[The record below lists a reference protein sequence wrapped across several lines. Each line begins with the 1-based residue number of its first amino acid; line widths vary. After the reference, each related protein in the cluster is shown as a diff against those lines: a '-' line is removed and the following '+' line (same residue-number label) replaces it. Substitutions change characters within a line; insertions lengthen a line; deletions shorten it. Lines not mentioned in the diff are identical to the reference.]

1 MAGEDEQMHVA
12 FVNPQGNFDPEDS
25 YWTAHPDFGGQL
37 VYVKELALAMGNLG
51 HKVDIVTR
59 RIIDPDWPEFSSERD
74 AYPDAPN
81 VRILR
86 IPCGPDAFLPKEKL
100 WPYLG
105 TEFVPRLL
113 GLYEREG
120 ALPDAVTSHYGDGG
134 LCAALIEERTGIPF
148 SFTAHSLGAQKMD
161 KMGIPRQD
169 IARADARYHFSSRI
183 VAERLA
189 MNRSSVNVTSTGQE
203 RFNQYTHNA
212 YRGAVDPSDD
222 ARFAAVPPGVALNIF
237 DKSARYEDEEAV
249 RKLVDDSLRRDLAP
263 GRTDLPCV
271 VASSRLDPKKNHLAL
286 VEAFAASP
294 TLRESANLVI
304 LTGSLENPLE
314 NYGAAKDEER
324 AVLDSLMEVVD
335 RAGMRGEVSMF
346 AVRGQRALAAAY
358 RYLAERRSVF
368 ALTALYEPF
377 GLAPLEAMAA
387 GLPAVVTKFG
397 GPSESMR
404 DGDEEFGILVDPTD
418 PEDVGAGLHALTSSP
433 KVWGRYARAG
443 YGRVL
448 ARYTWERTA
457 EGYMEAISGDMSN
470 AAEGS
475 EVSATALHADGT
487 SREVPGDVQG
497 SADGYRYPERLP
509 IPSYFTDP
517 ASGEGVSL
525 ETLDELYYGL
535 DLLAVGETMVDF
547 ISHEMVHSL
556 RTASQFSR
564 YLGGQPANVAVYVAK
579 LGGRSAVITRLG
591 SDYFGEYVEDQLQRH
606 GVGTEAVSRTD
617 EAATTN
623 AFITRTVSVPDFQV
637 NRGADA
643 LLAVHQVDEATISR
657 ARIIHTS
664 AFALSRDPQRL
675 AVRRAMRLGSR
686 LGKIVTLDPNYDPRV
701 WPDKVEAWEVLAEVM
716 PYVTI
721 VKPSLEDARRLFDFN
736 MDEETLEETALA
748 EFHDLGADVVVLT
761 RSGGGVTVS
770 DNGSVEHVG
779 PLPKVQIENVTG
791 ARDAFWSALLMAR
804 LDGKDWSEAVRFA
817 HEVASLKL
825 GVDGHVERMIDR
837 EEIYARLRPAGQPS

>member
-1 MAGEDEQMHVA
+1 MHVA
-12 FVNPQGNFDPEDS
+12 FINPQGNFDPDDS

-59 RIIDPDWPEFSSERD
+59 RIIDPDWPEFAADTDS
-74 AYPDAPN
+74 YPDAPN

-86 IPCGPDAFLPKEKL
+86 IPCGPTEFLPKEEL

-113 GLYEREG
+113 DLYEREG
-120 ALPDAVTSHYGDGG
+120 SLPDAVTAHYGDGG
-134 LCAALIEERTGIPF
+134 LCAAMIEERTGIPF

-161 KMGIPRQD
+161 KMKIARSD
-169 IARADARYHFSSRI
+169 IAEVDARYHFASRI

-189 MNRSSVNVTSTGQE
+189 MNCSNVNVTSTSQE

-212 YRGAVDPSDD
+212 YRGAVDPTDD
-222 ARFAAVPPGVALNIF
+222 THFAAVPPGVALHIF
-237 DKSARYEDEEAV
+237 DRSSSYDGEAAV
-249 RKLVDDSLRRDLAP
+249 RDLVEASLERDLRP
-263 GRTDLPCV
+263 ERVGFPCV

-286 VEAFAASP
+286 VEAFAGSQ

-314 NYGAAKDEER
+314 DYGTARDEER
-324 AVLDSLMEVVD
+324 AVLDSLMEVID
-335 RAGMRGEVSMF
+335 RARMRGEVSMF

-358 RYLAERRSVF
+358 RHLAGRRSVF

-404 DGDEEFGILVDPTD
+404 EGDEEYGILVDPTD
-418 PEDVGAGLHALTSSP
+418 PEDVGAGLHTLTSNAET
-433 KVWGRYARAG
+433 WERYASAG

-457 EGYMEAISGDMSN
+457 AGYLQAISGKKSDAVEGRGEGVTTL
-470 AAEGS
+470 AAGDGPG
-475 EVSATALHADGT
+475 EVSRVGPHG
-487 SREVPGDVQG
+487 
-497 SADGYRYPERLP
+497 RLP
-509 IPSYFTDP
+509 IASYFTEPD
-517 ASGEGVSL
+517 SGDGVSL
-525 ETLDELYYGL
+525 DDLDELYYRL
-535 DLLAVGETMVDF
+535 DLLAVGETMIDF
-547 ISHEMVHSL
+547 ISHEMAHSL
-556 RTASQFSR
+556 RTAGQFSR

-579 LGGRSAVITRLG
+579 LGGRSAVITKLG
-591 SDYFGEYVEDQLQRH
+591 SDYFGEYLEDQLQHH
-606 GVGTEAVSRTD
+606 GVNTEAVSRTG

-623 AFITRTVSVPDFQV
+623 AFVTRTVSIPDFQV

-643 LLAVHQVDEATISR
+643 LLAVRQVDEDMISR
-657 ARIIHTS
+657 ASIVHTS
-664 AFALSRDPQRL
+664 AFALSKDPQRL
-675 AVRRAMRLGSR
+675 AVRRAMRMGKR

-736 MDEETLEETALA
+736 MDEETLEETALE
-748 EFHDLGADVVVLT
+748 EFHDLGAEIVILT
-761 RSGGGVTVS
+761 RSGGVVTVS
-770 DNGSVEHVG
+770 EAGSVERVG
-779 PLPKVQIENVTG
+779 TLPKVQIENVTG
-791 ARDAFWSALLMAR
+791 ARDAFWSAMLMAH
-804 LDGKDWSEAVRFA
+804 LDGKDWPEAIRFA

-825 GVDGHVERMIDR
+825 GVEGHVERMIDR
-837 EEIYARLRPAGQPS
+837 EALYAGLESDGRRSL

>member
-1 MAGEDEQMHVA
+1 MHVA

-59 RIIDPDWPEFSSERD
+59 RIIDPDWPEFSSEED

-86 IPCGPDAFLPKEKL
+86 IPCGPDTFLPKEEL

-105 TEFVPRLL
+105 TEFIPRLL
-113 GLYEREG
+113 ELYEREG
-120 ALPDAVTSHYGDGG
+120 SMPDAVTSHYGDGG
-134 LCAALIEERTGIPF
+134 LCAALIEERAGIPF

-161 KMGIPRQD
+161 KMGIRRKD
-169 IARADARYHFSSRI
+169 MAGVDARYHFSSRI

-189 MNRSSVNVTSTGQE
+189 MNRSSVNITSTGQE

-222 ARFAAVPPGVALNIF
+222 ARFAAVPPGVALHIF
-237 DKSARYEDEEAV
+237 DRSARYEDEEAIQ
-249 RKLVDDSLRRDLAP
+249 KLVDDSLRRDLAAERV
-263 GRTDLPCV
+263 GLPCV

-286 VEAFAASP
+286 VEAFAGSP

-314 NYGAAKDEER
+314 DYGAARDEER

-358 RYLAERRSVF
+358 RHLAEQRSVF

-387 GLPAVVTKFG
+387 GLPAVVTRFG

-433 KVWGRYARAG
+433 EAWGRYARAG

-457 EGYMEAISGDMSN
+457 EGYLEAISGDRDD
-470 AAEGS
+470 
-475 EVSATALHADGT
+475 TAKGN
-487 SREVPGDVQG
+487 EQGDAPV
-497 SADGYRYPERLP
+497 SADGLRYPGRLT

-517 ASGEGVSL
+517 SSGERVSL
-525 ETLDELYYGL
+525 ERLDELYYGL
-535 DLLAVGETMVDF
+535 DLLSVGETMVDF
-547 ISHEMVHSL
+547 ISHEMAQSL

-591 SDYFGEYVEDQLQRH
+591 SDYFGEYVEDQLQHH

-623 AFITRTVSVPDFQV
+623 AFIARTTSVPDFQV

-643 LLAVHQVDEATISR
+643 LLTVRQVDEETISR

-721 VKPSLEDARRLFDFN
+721 VKPSLEDLRRLFDFN
-736 MDEETLEETALA
+736 MDEEALEETALA
-748 EFHDLGADVVVLT
+748 EFHDLGADVVILT
-761 RSGGGVTVS
+761 RSGGVVTIS
-770 DNGSVEHVG
+770 ENGTVERVG
-779 PLPKVQIENVTG
+779 PLPKVQVENVTG
-791 ARDAFWSALLMAR
+791 GRDAFWAAMLMAR
-804 LDGKDWSEAVRFA
+804 LDGKHWSEAVRFA

-825 GVDGHVERMIDR
+825 GVEGHVQRMIDR
-837 EEIYARLRPAGQPS
+837 EEIYTRLQTTADQPT

>member
-1 MAGEDEQMHVA
+1 MHVA
-12 FVNPQGNFDPEDS
+12 FVNPQGNFDPDDS

-59 RIIDPDWPEFSSERD
+59 RIIDPDWPEFASDTDS
-74 AYPDAPN
+74 YPDAPN

-86 IPCGPDAFLPKEKL
+86 IPCGPDTFLPKEEL

-105 TEFVPRLL
+105 TEFVPNLL
-113 GLYEREG
+113 ELYEREG
-120 ALPDAVTSHYGDGG
+120 SLPDAVTAHYGDGG

-161 KMGIPRQD
+161 KMRIARTD
-169 IARADARYHFSSRI
+169 IAEVDARYHFSSRI

-189 MNRSSVNVTSTGQE
+189 MNRSNVNVTSTSQE

-212 YRGAVDPSDD
+212 YRGAVDPTDD
-222 ARFAAVPPGVALNIF
+222 TRFAAVPPGVALHIF
-237 DKSARYEDEEAV
+237 DKSARYEDEDAV
-249 RKLVDDSLRRDLAP
+249 QDHVRASLERDLHP
-263 GRTDLPCV
+263 DRLGLPCV

-286 VEAFAASP
+286 VEAFAGSP

-314 NYGAAKDEER
+314 DYGSAKDEER
-324 AVLDSLMEVVD
+324 AVLDSLMEVID
-335 RAGMRGEVSMF
+335 RARLRGEVSMF
-346 AVRGQRALAAAY
+346 AVRGQRALAATY
-358 RYLAERRSVF
+358 RHLAAQRSVF

-397 GPSESMR
+397 GASESMR
-404 DGDEEFGILVDPTD
+404 EGDEEYGILVDPTD
-418 PEDVGAGLHALTSSP
+418 PEEVGAGLHTLTSNP
-433 KVWGRYARAG
+433 ERWERFAGAG

-457 EGYMEAISGDMSN
+457 EGYLEAISGRKSD
-470 AAEGS
+470 AVEGR
-475 EVSATALHADGT
+475 EEGATTLHADDG
-487 SREVPGDVQG
+487 PGALSENGVLSPG
-497 SADGYRYPERLP
+497 RLS

-517 ASGEGVSL
+517 ASGDGVSV
-525 ETLDELYYGL
+525 EALDELYYKL
-535 DLLAVGETMVDF
+535 DLLAVGETIVDF
-547 ISHEMVHSL
+547 ISHEMAHSL

-579 LGGRSAVITRLG
+579 LGGRSAIITKLG
-591 SDYFGEYVEDQLQRH
+591 SDYFGEYVEDQLQHH
-606 GVGTEAVSRTD
+606 GVNTEAVSRTD

-623 AFITRTVSVPDFQV
+623 AFVTRTVSVPDFHV

-643 LLAVHQVDEATISR
+643 LLGVRQVDEEMIGR
-657 ARIIHTS
+657 ARIVHTS
-664 AFALSRDPQRL
+664 TFALSKDPQRL
-675 AVRRAMRLGSR
+675 AVRRAMRIGSR

-736 MDEETLEETALA
+736 MDEETLEETAIR
-748 EFHDLGADVVVLT
+748 EFHDLGAQIVILT
-761 RSGGGVTVS
+761 RSGGVVTVS
-770 DNGSVEHVG
+770 DHGDVERVG
-779 PLPKVQIENVTG
+779 PLPKVQVENVTG
-791 ARDAFWSALLMAR
+791 ARDAFWSALLMAH
-804 LDGKDWSEAVRFA
+804 LDGKDWPEAVRFA
-817 HEVASLKL
+817 HDVASLKL
-825 GVDGHVERMIDR
+825 KVEGHVERMIDR
-837 EEIYARLRPAGQPS
+837 ETIYAGLQTAGQRPQ

>member
-1 MAGEDEQMHVA
+1 MHVA
-12 FVNPQGNFDPEDS
+12 FVNPQGNFDPDDS

-59 RIIDPDWPEFSSERD
+59 RIIDPDWPEFASDTD

-86 IPCGPDAFLPKEKL
+86 IPCGPDEFLPKEEL

-113 GLYEREG
+113 ELYEREG
-120 ALPDAVTSHYGDGG
+120 SLPDAFTAHYGDGG

-161 KMGIPRQD
+161 KMRIPRAD
-169 IARADARYHFSSRI
+169 IAQVDARYHFSSRL

-189 MNRSSVNVTSTGQE
+189 MNRSNVNVTSTSQE

-222 ARFAAVPPGVALNIF
+222 ARFAAVPPGVALHIF
-237 DKSARYEDEEAV
+237 DKSARYEDEDAV
-249 RKLVDDSLRRDLAP
+249 QELVNASVERDLGP
-263 GRTDLPCV
+263 GRVGLPCV

-286 VEAFAASP
+286 VEAFAGSP
-294 TLRESANLVI
+294 TLRESANLEI

-314 NYGAAKDEER
+314 DYGAVEDEER
-324 AVLDSLMEVVD
+324 AVLDSLMGVID

-358 RYLAERRSVF
+358 RYLARQRSVF
-368 ALTALYEPF
+368 ALTALHEPF

-404 DGDEEFGILVDPTD
+404 EGDEEYGILVDPTD

-433 KVWGRYARAG
+433 ETWERYARAG

-457 EGYMEAISGDMSN
+457 EGYLRAISGEKND
-470 AAEGS
+470 AARGRGEG
-475 EVSATALHADGT
+475 ATTLHA
-487 SREVPGDVQG
+487 GDDAGIMPNG
-497 SADGYRYPERLP
+497 SHFPERLP
-509 IPSYFTDP
+509 IPSYFTEP
-517 ASGEGVSL
+517 AAGESVSL
-525 ETLDELYYGL
+525 ETLDDLYYKL

-547 ISHEMVHSL
+547 ISHEMAHSL
-556 RTASQFSR
+556 RTAGQFSR

-579 LGGRSAVITRLG
+579 LGGRSAVITKLG
-591 SDYFGEYVEDQLQRH
+591 SDYFGEYVEDQLQHH
-606 GVGTEAVSRTD
+606 GVGTEAVSRTG

-623 AFITRTVSVPDFQV
+623 AFVTRTVSVPDFQV

-643 LLAVHQVDEATISR
+643 LLAVRQVDEEMISR
-657 ARIIHTS
+657 ARIVHTS

-675 AVRRAMRLGSR
+675 AVRRAMRIGSR

-736 MDEETLEETALA
+736 MDEETLEETALT
-748 EFHDLGADVVVLT
+748 EFHDLGAETVILT
-761 RSGGGVTVS
+761 RSGGVVTVS
-770 DNGSVEHVG
+770 DNGNVERIG
-779 PLPKVQIENVTG
+779 PLPKVKIENVTG
-791 ARDAFWSALLMAR
+791 ARDAFWSALLMAH
-804 LDGKDWSEAVRFA
+804 LDGKDWPEAVRFA

-825 GVDGHVERMIDR
+825 RVEGHVGRMIDR
-837 EEIYARLRPAGQPS
+837 ESIYRSLKSAGQRTT

>member
-1 MAGEDEQMHVA
+1 MHVA
-12 FVNPQGNFDPEDS
+12 FVNPQGNFDPNDS

-37 VYVKELALAMGNLG
+37 VYVKELALAMSNLG

-59 RIIDPDWPEFSSERD
+59 RIMDPDWPEFASDTDS
-74 AYPDAPN
+74 YPDAPN

-86 IPCGPDAFLPKEKL
+86 IPCGPDTFLPKEEL

-105 TEFVPRLL
+105 TEFVPRLIE
-113 GLYEREG
+113 LYESEG
-120 ALPDAVTSHYGDGG
+120 SLPDAVTAHYGDGG
-134 LCAALIEERTGIPF
+134 LCAVLIEERTGIPF

-161 KMGIPRQD
+161 KMVIPRDD
-169 IARADARYHFSSRI
+169 IAGVDARYHFSSRI

-189 MNRSSVNVTSTGQE
+189 MNRSNVNVTSTSQE

-212 YRGAVDPSDD
+212 YRGAVDPTDD
-222 ARFAAVPPGVALNIF
+222 ARFAAVPPGVALHIF
-237 DKSARYEDEEAV
+237 DRSARYKDEDAIGE
-249 RKLVDDSLRRDLAP
+249 LVETSLERDLSPDRAA
-263 GRTDLPCV
+263 LPCV

-286 VEAFAASP
+286 VQAFAGSP

-314 NYGAAKDEER
+314 DCGAAKDEER
-324 AVLDSLMEVVD
+324 AVLDSLMEVID
-335 RAGMRGEVSMF
+335 RARMRGEVSMF

-358 RYLAERRSVF
+358 RHLAQRRSVF

-387 GLPAVVTKFG
+387 GLPAVVTKAG

-404 DGDEEFGILVDPTD
+404 EGDEEFGILVDPTD
-418 PEDVGAGLHALTSSP
+418 PEDVGAGLHTLTSNP
-433 KVWGRYARAG
+433 EVWERYARAG

-457 EGYMEAISGDMSN
+457 EGYLQAISGEKSD
-470 AAEGS
+470 AEQGR
-475 EVSATALHADGT
+475 EEGATTLHTGDEIPAEST
-487 SREVPGDVQG
+487 STQK
-497 SADGYRYPERLP
+497 RLP

-517 ASGEGVSL
+517 ESGDGVSV
-525 ETLDELYYGL
+525 ENLDELYYRL
-535 DLLAVGETMVDF
+535 DLLAVGETLVDF
-547 ISHEMVHSL
+547 ISHEMAHSL
-556 RTASQFSR
+556 RTAGQFSR

-579 LGGRSAVITRLG
+579 LGGRSAVITKLG
-591 SDYFGEYVEDQLQRH
+591 SDYFGEYVEDQLQHH
-606 GVGTEAVSRTD
+606 GVNTESVSRTD

-623 AFITRTVSVPDFQV
+623 AFITRTVSIPDFQV

-643 LLAVHQVDEATISR
+643 LLAVREVNEEMISR
-657 ARIIHTS
+657 ARIVHTS
-664 AFALSRDPQRL
+664 AFALSRHPQRL

-721 VKPSLEDARRLFDFN
+721 VKPSLEDARRLFDAN
-736 MDEETLEETALA
+736 MDEETLEETALY
-748 EFHDLGADVVVLT
+748 EFHDLGAQVVILT
-761 RSGGGVTVS
+761 RSGGMVTVS
-770 DNGSVEHVG
+770 DDGNMERVG
-779 PLPKVQIENVTG
+779 PLPKVQVENVTG
-791 ARDAFWSALLMAR
+791 ARDAFWSALLMAH
-804 LDGKDWSEAVRFA
+804 LDGKDWPEAVRFA

-825 GVDGHVERMIDR
+825 RVEGHVERLIDR
-837 EEIYARLRPAGQPS
+837 ETLYAGLQSTGRRSR

>member
-1 MAGEDEQMHVA
+1 MHVA
-12 FVNPQGNFDPEDS
+12 FLNPQGNFDPEDS

-59 RIIDPDWPEFSSERD
+59 RIIDPDWPEFSSEED

-86 IPCGPDAFLPKEKL
+86 ILCGPDTFLPKEEL

-113 GLYEREG
+113 DLYEREG
-120 ALPDAVTSHYGDGG
+120 SLPDAVTSHYGDGG
-134 LCAALIEERTGIPF
+134 LCAVLIAERAGIPF

-161 KMGIPRQD
+161 KMRIPRPD
-169 IARADARYHFSSRI
+169 IAQVDARYHFSSRI

-189 MNRSSVNVTSTGQE
+189 MNRSNVNVTSTSQE

-222 ARFAAVPPGVALNIF
+222 ARFAAVPPGVALHIF
-237 DKSARYEDEEAV
+237 DRSARYEDEEAIQ
-249 RKLVDDSLRRDLAP
+249 RLVDTSLQRDLAP
-263 GRTDLPCV
+263 GRLGLPCV

-286 VEAFAASP
+286 VEAFANSP
-294 TLRESANLVI
+294 TLRDSANLVI

-314 NYGAAKDEER
+314 DYGAAKDEER
-324 AVLDSLMEVVD
+324 TVLDTLMEIID

-346 AVRGQRALAAAY
+346 ALRGQRALAAAY
-358 RYLAERRSVF
+358 RHLAHRRSVF

-404 DGDEEFGILVDPTD
+404 EGDEEYGILVDPTD

-433 KVWGRYARAG
+433 QVWERYARAG

-457 EGYMEAISGDMSN
+457 EGYLEAISGETS
-470 AAEGS
+470 
-475 EVSATALHADGT
+475 SATETRDTIPYAPSLANGFR
-487 SREVPGDVQG
+487 SPG
-497 SADGYRYPERLP
+497 RLS

-517 ASGEGVSL
+517 ASGGGVSL
-525 ETLDELYYGL
+525 ETLDEHYYRL

-547 ISHEMVHSL
+547 ISHEMANSL

-579 LGGRSAVITRLG
+579 LGGRSAVITSLG
-591 SDYFGEYVEDQLQRH
+591 SDYFGEYVEDQLQTH

-623 AFITRTVSVPDFQV
+623 AFVTRTVSIPDFQV

-643 LLAVHQVDEATISR
+643 LLGVRQVDEEMISR
-657 ARIIHTS
+657 ARIVHTS

-675 AVRRAMRLGSR
+675 AVRRATRLGSR

-736 MDEETLEETALA
+736 MDEETLEETALS
-748 EFHDLGADVVVLT
+748 EFHDLGAETVILT
-761 RSGGGVTVS
+761 RSGGVVTVS
-770 DNGSVEHVG
+770 ENGNVERIG

-791 ARDAFWSALLMAR
+791 ARDAFWSALLMAH
-804 LDGKDWSEAVRFA
+804 LDGKDWPEAVRFA

-825 GVDGHVERMIDR
+825 RVEGHVERMIDR
-837 EEIYARLRPAGQPS
+837 ESIYRSLRFAGQRTT

>member
-1 MAGEDEQMHVA
+1 MHVT
-12 FVNPQGNFDPEDS
+12 FVNPQGNFDPDDS

-51 HKVDIVTR
+51 HEVDIVTR
-59 RIIDPDWPEFSSERD
+59 RIIDPEWPEFSSEED

-86 IPCGPDAFLPKEKL
+86 IPCGPDTFLPKEEL

-113 GLYEREG
+113 DLYEREG
-120 ALPDAVTSHYGDGG
+120 SLPDAVTSHYGDGG

-161 KMGIPRQD
+161 KMKIPRSD
-169 IARADARYHFSSRI
+169 IAQVDARYHFSSRI

-189 MNRSSVNVTSTGQE
+189 MNRSNVNVTSTSQE

-222 ARFAAVPPGVALNIF
+222 ARFAAVPPGVALHIF
-237 DKSARYEDEEAV
+237 DRSARFDDEEAV
-249 RKLVDDSLRRDLAP
+249 QRLVDDSLQRDLEP
-263 GRTDLPCV
+263 GRTGLPCV

-286 VEAFAASP
+286 VEAFAGSP

-304 LTGSLENPLE
+304 LTGSLGNPLE
-314 NYGAAKDEER
+314 DYGAAKDEER
-324 AVLDSLMEVVD
+324 AVLDSLMEIID

-346 AVRGQRALAAAY
+346 ALRGQRALAAAY
-358 RYLAERRSVF
+358 RHLARRRSVF

-404 DGDEEFGILVDPTD
+404 EGDEEYGILVDPTD
-418 PEDVGAGLHALTSSP
+418 PEDVGAGLHTLTSSP
-433 KVWGRYARAG
+433 EVWERYARAG

-457 EGYMEAISGDMSN
+457 EGYLGAISGEKSD
-470 AAEGS
+470 AVEGR
-475 EVSATALHADGT
+475 EEGATTLHAGDAPGLAPANG
-487 SREVPGDVQG
+487 SRSPGL
-497 SADGYRYPERLP
+497 LP
-509 IPSYFTDP
+509 IPSYFEDP

-525 ETLDELYYGL
+525 EMLDELYYRL

-547 ISHEMVHSL
+547 ISHEMANSL

-591 SDYFGEYVEDQLQRH
+591 SDYFGEYVEDQLQHH

-623 AFITRTVSVPDFQV
+623 AFVTRTVSIPDFQV

-643 LLAVHQVDEATISR
+643 LLAVRQVDEETISR
-657 ARIIHTS
+657 ARIVHTS

-736 MDEETLEETALA
+736 MDEETLEETAIT
-748 EFHDLGADVVVLT
+748 EFHDLGAEIVILT
-761 RSGGGVTVS
+761 RSGGFVTVS
-770 DNGSVEHVG
+770 DKGSVEHIG

-791 ARDAFWSALLMAR
+791 ARDAFWSALLMAH
-804 LDGKDWSEAVRFA
+804 LDGKGWSEAVRFA

-825 GVDGHVERMIDR
+825 RVEGHVERMIDR
-837 EEIYARLRPAGQPS
+837 ENIYRSLESAGQRAT

>member
-1 MAGEDEQMHVA
+1 MHVA
-12 FVNPQGNFDPEDS
+12 FVNPQGNFDPNDS

-37 VYVKELALAMGNLG
+37 VYVKELTLAMSNLG

-59 RIIDPDWPEFSSERD
+59 RIIDPDWPEFAADTDS
-74 AYPDAPN
+74 YPDAPN

-86 IPCGPDAFLPKEKL
+86 IPCGPDTFLPKEEL

-105 TEFVPRLL
+105 TEFVPRLIE
-113 GLYEREG
+113 LYESEG
-120 ALPDAVTSHYGDGG
+120 SLPDAVTAHYGDGG
-134 LCAALIEERTGIPF
+134 LCAVLIEERTGIPF

-161 KMGIPRQD
+161 KMVIPRDD
-169 IARADARYHFSSRI
+169 IAGVDARYHFSSRI

-189 MNRSSVNVTSTGQE
+189 MNRSNVNVTSTSQE

-212 YRGAVDPSDD
+212 YRGAVDPTDD
-222 ARFAAVPPGVALNIF
+222 ARFAAVPPGVALHIF
-237 DKSARYEDEEAV
+237 DKSARYEDEDAIGE
-249 RKLVDDSLRRDLAP
+249 LVETSLERDLSPDRAA
-263 GRTDLPCV
+263 LPCV

-286 VEAFAASP
+286 VEAFAGSP

-314 NYGAAKDEER
+314 DYGAARDEER
-324 AVLDSLMEVVD
+324 AVLDSLMEVID
-335 RAGMRGEVSMF
+335 RARMRSEVSMF

-358 RYLAERRSVF
+358 RHLAQRRSVF

-404 DGDEEFGILVDPTD
+404 EGDEEFGILVDPTD
-418 PEDVGAGLHALTSSP
+418 PEDVGAGLHTLTSNP
-433 KVWGRYARAG
+433 EVWERYARAS

-457 EGYMEAISGDMSN
+457 EGYLQAISGEKSD
-470 AAEGS
+470 AEQGR
-475 EVSATALHADGT
+475 EEGATTLHAGDEIPAEST
-487 SREVPGDVQG
+487 STQK
-497 SADGYRYPERLP
+497 RLP

-517 ASGEGVSL
+517 ESGDGVSL
-525 ETLDELYYGL
+525 ENLDELYYRL
-535 DLLAVGETMVDF
+535 DLLAVGETLVDF
-547 ISHEMVHSL
+547 ISHEMAHSL
-556 RTASQFSR
+556 RTAGQFSR

-579 LGGRSAVITRLG
+579 LGGRSAVITKLG
-591 SDYFGEYVEDQLQRH
+591 SDYFGEYVEDQLQHH
-606 GVGTEAVSRTD
+606 GVNTESVSRTD

-623 AFITRTVSVPDFQV
+623 AFITRTVSIPDFQV

-643 LLAVHQVDEATISR
+643 LLAVRQVDEEMISR
-657 ARIIHTS
+657 ARIVHTS
-664 AFALSRDPQRL
+664 AFALSRHPQRL

-736 MDEETLEETALA
+736 MDEETLEETALY
-748 EFHDLGADVVVLT
+748 EFHDLGAQVVILT
-761 RSGGGVTVS
+761 RSGGMVTVS
-770 DNGSVEHVG
+770 DNGIVERVG
-779 PLPKVQIENVTG
+779 PLPKVQVENVTG
-791 ARDAFWSALLMAR
+791 ARDAFWSALLMAH
-804 LDGKDWSEAVRFA
+804 LDGKDWPEAVRFA

-825 GVDGHVERMIDR
+825 RVEGHVERLIDR
-837 EEIYARLRPAGQPS
+837 ETLYAGLRSTGRRSR

>member
-1 MAGEDEQMHVA
+1 MHVA
-12 FVNPQGNFDPEDS
+12 FVNPQGNFDPDDS

-51 HKVDIVTR
+51 HRVDIVTR
-59 RIIDPDWPEFSSERD
+59 RIVDPEWPEFASDTD

-86 IPCGPDAFLPKEKL
+86 IPCGPDTFLPKEEL

-113 GLYEREG
+113 DLYEREG
-120 ALPDAVTSHYGDGG
+120 SLPDTVTAHYGDGG
-134 LCAALIEERTGIPF
+134 LCAALIEEQTGIPF

-161 KMGIPRQD
+161 KMKIPREE
-169 IARADARYHFSSRI
+169 IGGIDARYHFSSRI

-189 MNRSSVNVTSTGQE
+189 MNRSNVNVTSTSQE

-212 YRGAVDPSDD
+212 YRGAVDPTDD
-222 ARFAAVPPGVALNIF
+222 TRFSAVPPGVALHIF
-237 DKSARYEDEEAV
+237 DKSARFEGEETV
-249 RKLVDDSLRRDLAP
+249 REHVTASLQRDLSP
-263 GRTDLPCV
+263 ERVGLPCV

-286 VEAFAASP
+286 VEAFAGSP

-304 LTGSLENPLE
+304 LTGNLDDPLE
-314 NYGAAKDEER
+314 DYGAAKDEER
-324 AVLDSLMEVVD
+324 AVLDSLVEVVE
-335 RAGMRGEVSMF
+335 RARMRGEISMF
-346 AVRGQRALAAAY
+346 AVRGQRALAATY
-358 RYLAERRSVF
+358 RHLAERRSVF

-404 DGDEEFGILVDPTD
+404 DGDEEYGILVDPTD
-418 PEDVGAGLHALTSSP
+418 PEDVGAGLHILTSSQESW
-433 KVWGRYARAG
+433 KRYAEAG

-457 EGYMEAISGDMSN
+457 EGYLEAISGGKSDADTGREEGATTLN
-470 AAEGS
+470 AGDDQGV
-475 EVSATALHADGT
+475 VSANGA
-487 SREVPGDVQG
+487 RPQ
-497 SADGYRYPERLP
+497 RRLQ
-509 IPSYFTDP
+509 IPPYFMDP
-517 ASGEGVSL
+517 ASGAGTSL
-525 ETLDELYYGL
+525 ETLDELYYRL

-547 ISHEMVHSL
+547 ISHEMAHSL
-556 RTASQFSR
+556 RTADQFSR

-579 LGGRSAVITRLG
+579 LGGRSAIITKLG
-591 SDYFGEYVEDQLQRH
+591 SDYFGEYVEDQLQHH
-606 GVGTEAVSRTD
+606 GVNTEAVSRTD

-623 AFITRTVSVPDFQV
+623 AFVTRTVSIPDFQV

-643 LLAVHQVDEATISR
+643 LLAVHQVDEEMISR
-657 ARIIHTS
+657 ARIVHTS
-664 AFALSRDPQRL
+664 AFALSKDPQRL

-701 WPDKVEAWEVLAEVM
+701 WPDRVEAWEVLAEVM
-716 PYVTI
+716 PYATI

-736 MDEETLEETALA
+736 MDEETLEETAIG
-748 EFHDLGADVVVLT
+748 EFHDLGAKTVILT
-761 RSGGGVTVS
+761 RSGGVVTVS
-770 DNGSVEHVG
+770 EDGNLERVG
-779 PLPKVQIENVTG
+779 PLPKAKIENVTG
-791 ARDAFWSALLMAR
+791 ARDAFWSALLMAH
-804 LDGKDWSEAVRFA
+804 LDGKDWPEAIRFA

-825 GVDGHVERMIDR
+825 RVEGHVERMIDR
-837 EEIYARLRPAGQPS
+837 EDLYASLLSSGTRAV

>member
-1 MAGEDEQMHVA
+1 MHVA
-12 FVNPQGNFDPEDS
+12 FVNPQGNFDPDDS

-59 RIIDPDWPEFSSERD
+59 RIIDPDWPEFASDTDS
-74 AYPDAPN
+74 YPDAPN

-86 IPCGPDAFLPKEKL
+86 IPCGPDTFLPKEEL

-105 TEFVPRLL
+105 TEFVPNLL
-113 GLYEREG
+113 ELYEREG
-120 ALPDAVTSHYGDGG
+120 SLPDAVTAHYGDGG

-161 KMGIPRQD
+161 KMRIARTD
-169 IARADARYHFSSRI
+169 IADVDARYHFSNRI

-189 MNRSSVNVTSTGQE
+189 MNRSNVNVTSTSQE

-212 YRGAVDPSDD
+212 YRGAVDPTDD
-222 ARFAAVPPGVALNIF
+222 TRFAAVPPGVALHIF
-237 DKSARYEDEEAV
+237 DKSARYEDEDAV
-249 RKLVDDSLRRDLAP
+249 HVHVRTSLERDLHP
-263 GRTDLPCV
+263 DRLGLPCV
-271 VASSRLDPKKNHLAL
+271 VASSRFDPKKNHLAL
-286 VEAFAASP
+286 VEAFAGSP

-314 NYGAAKDEER
+314 DYGSAKDEER
-324 AVLDSLMEVVD
+324 AVLDSLMEVID
-335 RAGMRGEVSMF
+335 RARLRGEVSMF
-346 AVRGQRALAAAY
+346 AVRGQRALAATY

-387 GLPAVVTKFG
+387 GLAAVVTKFG

-404 DGDEEFGILVDPTD
+404 EGDEEYGILVDPTD
-418 PEDVGAGLHALTSSP
+418 PEEVGAGLHTLTSSP
-433 KVWGRYARAG
+433 ERWERFAGAG

-448 ARYTWERTA
+448 ARYTWEKTA
-457 EGYMEAISGDMSN
+457 EGYLEAISGRKSD
-470 AAEGS
+470 AVEGR
-475 EVSATALHADGT
+475 EAGATTLHAGDG
-487 SREVPGDVQG
+487 SRALSENGAHSPG
-497 SADGYRYPERLP
+497 RLS

-517 ASGEGVSL
+517 ASGDGVSV
-525 ETLDELYYGL
+525 EALDDLYYKL
-535 DLLAVGETMVDF
+535 DLLAVGETIVDF
-547 ISHEMVHSL
+547 ISHEMAHSL

-579 LGGRSAVITRLG
+579 LGGRSAIITKLG
-591 SDYFGEYVEDQLQRH
+591 SDYFGEYVEDQLQHH
-606 GVGTEAVSRTD
+606 GVNTEAVSRTD

-623 AFITRTVSVPDFQV
+623 AFVTRTVSVPDFHV

-643 LLAVHQVDEATISR
+643 LLGVRQVDEEMIGR
-657 ARIIHTS
+657 ARIVHTS
-664 AFALSRDPQRL
+664 TFALSKDPQRL
-675 AVRRAMRLGSR
+675 AVRRAMRIGSR

-736 MDEETLEETALA
+736 MDEETLEETALR
-748 EFHDLGADVVVLT
+748 EFHDLGAQIVILT
-761 RSGGGVTVS
+761 RSGGVVTVS
-770 DNGSVEHVG
+770 DHGNVERVG

-791 ARDAFWSALLMAR
+791 ARDAFWSALLMAH
-804 LDGKDWSEAVRFA
+804 LDGKDWPEAVRFA
-817 HEVASLKL
+817 HDVASLKL
-825 GVDGHVERMIDR
+825 KVEGHVERMIDR
-837 EEIYARLRPAGQPS
+837 ETIYAGLQTAGQRTQ

>member
-1 MAGEDEQMHVA
+1 MD
-12 FVNPQGNFDPEDS
+12 
-25 YWTAHPDFGGQL
+25 
-37 VYVKELALAMGNLG
+37 K
-51 HKVDIVTR
+51 
-59 RIIDPDWPEFSSERD
+59 
-74 AYPDAPN
+74 
-81 VRILR
+81 LR
-86 IPCGPDAFLPKEKL
+86 IPRP
-100 WPYLG
+100 
-105 TEFVPRLL
+105 
-113 GLYEREG
+113 
-120 ALPDAVTSHYGDGG
+120 
-134 LCAALIEERTGIPF
+134 
-148 SFTAHSLGAQKMD
+148 
-161 KMGIPRQD
+161 D
-169 IARADARYHFSSRI
+169 IARVDARYHFSSRI

-189 MNRSSVNVTSTGQE
+189 MNRSNVNVTSTSQE

-212 YRGAVDPSDD
+212 YRGAVDPTDD
-222 ARFAAVPPGVALNIF
+222 TRFAAVPPGVALHIF
-237 DKSARYEDEEAV
+237 DRSARHEEEEAV
-249 RKLVDDSLRRDLAP
+249 QRLIDDSLGRDLDP
-263 GRTDLPCV
+263 ERVGLPCV

-286 VEAFAASP
+286 VEAFAGSP

-304 LTGSLENPLE
+304 LTGNLENPLE
-314 NYGAAKDEER
+314 DYGAARDEER
-324 AVLDSLMEVVD
+324 AVLDSLMEIMD
-335 RAGMRGEVSMF
+335 QAGMRGEVSMF

-404 DGDEEFGILVDPTD
+404 EGDEEYGILVDPTD

-433 KVWGRYARAG
+433 EVWERYARAG

-448 ARYTWERTA
+448 ARYTWARTA
-457 EGYMEAISGDMSN
+457 EGYLEAISGEKS
-470 AAEGS
+470 AAFQGRE
-475 EVSATALHADGT
+475 ESATSVHADDA
-487 SREVPGDVQG
+487 PCDAPCDAPG
-497 SADGYRYPERLP
+497 SAKGSRYPGRLP

-547 ISHEMVHSL
+547 ISHEMANSL

-591 SDYFGEYVEDQLQRH
+591 SDYFGEYVEDQLQTH

-623 AFITRTVSVPDFQV
+623 AFVTRTVSVPDFQV

-643 LLAVHQVDEATISR
+643 LLAVRQVDEETISR
-657 ARIIHTS
+657 ARIVHTS

-748 EFHDLGADVVVLT
+748 EFHDLGADIVILT
-761 RSGGGVTVS
+761 RSGGVVTVS
-770 DNGSVEHVG
+770 DNGSVERVG
-779 PLPKVQIENVTG
+779 PLPKVRVENVTG
-791 ARDAFWSALLMAR
+791 ASDAFWSALLMAH
-804 LDGKDWSEAVRFA
+804 LDGKNWSEAVRFA

-825 GVDGHVERMIDR
+825 GVEGHVERMIDR
-837 EEIYARLRPAGQPS
+837 EALYQKIGAPTRLEA

>member
-1 MAGEDEQMHVA
+1 MADRKDERMHVA
-12 FVNPQGNFDPEDS
+12 FVNPQGNFYPNDS

-51 HKVDIVTR
+51 HKVDILTR
-59 RIIDPDWPEFSSERD
+59 RIVDAEWPEFTSDTD

-86 IPCGPDAFLPKEKL
+86 IPCGPDTFLAKEEL

-113 GLYEREG
+113 DLYETEG
-120 ALPDAVTSHYGDGG
+120 SMPEAVTAHYGDGG
-134 LCAALIEERTGIPF
+134 LCAALIEDLTGIPF

-161 KMGIPRQD
+161 KMKIPRTD
-169 IARADARYHFSSRI
+169 IAEVDARYHFSSRI

-189 MNRSSVNVTSTGQE
+189 MNHSNVNVTSTSQE

-212 YRGAVDPSDD
+212 YRGAVDPTDD
-222 ARFAAVPPGVALNIF
+222 KRFAAVPPGVALHIF
-237 DKSARYEDEEAV
+237 DKSVRYEEEGAV
-249 RKLVDDSLRRDLAP
+249 RAHVLASLERDLSP
-263 GRTDLPCV
+263 DRVDLPCV

-286 VEAFAASP
+286 VEAFAGSP

-304 LTGSLENPLE
+304 LSGSLDNPLE
-314 NYGAAKDEER
+314 DFGVAQDEER
-324 AVLDSLMEVVD
+324 AVLDSLMEVID
-335 RAGMRGEVSMF
+335 RARMRGEVSMF
-346 AVRGQRALAAAY
+346 AVRGQRALAATY

-404 DGDEEFGILVDPTD
+404 EGDVMYGILVDPTD
-418 PEDVGAGLHALTSSP
+418 PEEVGAGLHTLTSSP
-433 KVWGRYARAG
+433 EHWERYARAG
-443 YGRVL
+443 YERVL
-448 ARYTWERTA
+448 ARYTWEKTA
-457 EGYMEAISGDMSN
+457 EGYVEAIAGTRSDAVRGRE
-470 AAEGS
+470 EG
-475 EVSATALHADGT
+475 ATTLHAGDDQGVI
-487 SREVPGDVQG
+487 SENGAHSPG
-497 SADGYRYPERLP
+497 RLQ
-509 IPSYFTDP
+509 IPPYFTDP
-517 ASGEGVSL
+517 ASGDGVSL
-525 ETLDELYYGL
+525 EALDELYYKL

-547 ISHEMVHSL
+547 ISHEMAHSL
-556 RTASQFSR
+556 RTAGQFSR

-579 LGGRSAVITRLG
+579 LGGRSAIITKLG
-591 SDYFGEYVEDQLQRH
+591 SDYFGEYVEDQLQHH
-606 GVGTEAVSRTD
+606 GVNTEAVSRTN
-617 EAATTN
+617 EASTTN
-623 AFITRTVSVPDFQV
+623 AFVTRTVSVPDFQV

-643 LLAVHQVDEATISR
+643 LLAVRQVNEEMISR
-657 ARIIHTS
+657 ARIVHTS
-664 AFALSRDPQRL
+664 AFALSKDPQRL

-721 VKPSLEDARRLFDFN
+721 VKPSLEDARRLFDVN
-736 MDEETLEETALA
+736 MDEETLEETAIS
-748 EFHDLGADVVVLT
+748 EFHDLGAKIVILT
-761 RSGGGVTVS
+761 RSGGIVTVS
-770 DNGSVEHVG
+770 DNGNVERVG
-779 PLPKVQIENVTG
+779 PLPKVVISNVTG
-791 ARDAFWSALLMAR
+791 ARDAFWSALLMAH
-804 LDGKDWSEAVRFA
+804 LDGKDWPEAIRSA

-825 GVDGHVERMIDR
+825 RVEGHVERMIDR
-837 EEIYARLRPAGQPS
+837 ESLYASLKPTGEGAT

>member
-1 MAGEDEQMHVA
+1 MHVA
-12 FVNPQGNFDPEDS
+12 FINPQGNFDPDDS

-59 RIIDPDWPEFSSERD
+59 RIIDPDWPEFASDTD

-86 IPCGPDAFLPKEKL
+86 IPCGPDTFLPKEEL

-113 GLYEREG
+113 ELYEKEG
-120 ALPDAVTSHYGDGG
+120 SRPDALTAHYGDGG
-134 LCAALIEERTGIPF
+134 LCAVLIEERTGIPF

-161 KMGIPRQD
+161 KMRIPRSD
-169 IARADARYHFSSRI
+169 IAGVDARYHFSSRI

-189 MNRSSVNVTSTGQE
+189 MNRSNVNVTSTSQE

-212 YRGAVDPSDD
+212 YRGAVDPTDD
-222 ARFAAVPPGVALNIF
+222 ARFAAVPPGVALHIF
-237 DKSARYEDEEAV
+237 DKSARYEEEEAV
-249 RKLVDDSLRRDLAP
+249 RDHVQTSLERDLLP
-263 GRTDLPCV
+263 DRLGLPCV

-286 VEAFAASP
+286 VEAFAGSP
-294 TLRESANLVI
+294 TLRDSANLVI

-314 NYGAAKDEER
+314 DYGMAKDEER
-324 AVLDSLMEVVD
+324 AVLDSLMEVID
-335 RAGMRGEVSMF
+335 RARLRGEVSMF
-346 AVRGQRALAAAY
+346 AVRGQRALAATY
-358 RYLAERRSVF
+358 RHLARRRSVF

-404 DGDEEFGILVDPTD
+404 EGDEEYGILVDPTD
-418 PEDVGAGLHALTSSP
+418 PEDVGAGLHTLTGSP
-433 KVWGRYARAG
+433 ERWERYAAAG

-457 EGYMEAISGDMSN
+457 EGYLEAISGEKSD
-470 AAEGS
+470 ERS
-475 EVSATALHADGT
+475 EESATTLHTGDDPGVPSENRAHSPGR
-487 SREVPGDVQG
+487 SR
-497 SADGYRYPERLP
+497 

-517 ASGEGVSL
+517 ASGDGVSV
-525 ETLDELYYGL
+525 EALDELYYRL
-535 DLLAVGETMVDF
+535 DLLAVGETIVDF
-547 ISHEMVHSL
+547 ISHEMANSL
-556 RTASQFSR
+556 RTAGQFSR
-564 YLGGQPANVAVYVAK
+564 YLGGQPANVALYVAK
-579 LGGRSAVITRLG
+579 LGGRSAIITKLG
-591 SDYFGEYVEDQLQRH
+591 SDYFGEYVEDQLQHH
-606 GVGTEAVSRTD
+606 GVNTEAVSRTD
-617 EAATTN
+617 EAVTTN
-623 AFITRTVSVPDFQV
+623 SFITRTVSIPDFQV

-643 LLAVHQVDEATISR
+643 LLDVRQVDEEMIGR

-664 AFALSRDPQRL
+664 AFALSKDPQRL
-675 AVRRAMRLGSR
+675 AVRRAMRLGNR
-686 LGKIVTLDPNYDPRV
+686 LGKIVSLDPNYDPRV

-736 MDEETLEETALA
+736 MDEETLEETALR
-748 EFHDLGADVVVLT
+748 EFHDLGADIVILT
-761 RSGGGVTVS
+761 RSGGVVTVS
-770 DNGSVEHVG
+770 DNGTVEHVG

-791 ARDAFWSALLMAR
+791 ARDAFWSALLMAH
-804 LDGKDWSEAVRFA
+804 LDGKDWPEAVRFA
-817 HEVASLKL
+817 HDVASLKL
-825 GVDGHVERMIDR
+825 RVDGHVERMIDR
-837 EEIYARLRPAGQPS
+837 QHIYADLQSAGQRA